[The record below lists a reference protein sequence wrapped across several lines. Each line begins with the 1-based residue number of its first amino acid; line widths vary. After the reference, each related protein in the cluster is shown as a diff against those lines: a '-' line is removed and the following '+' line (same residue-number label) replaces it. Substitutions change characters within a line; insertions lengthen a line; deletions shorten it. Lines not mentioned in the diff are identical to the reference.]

1 MKVRWTRPALDDLLA
16 IFRYVA
22 RDNPDA
28 ALRLRDRLRAATAAL
43 AEHPRLGRVVPE
55 IGDESVRE
63 IVRGSYRIVYR
74 VAREVHV
81 VAVMEGHREMTDPS
95 TDR

>member
-1 MKVRWTRPALDDLLA
+1 VKVRWTRPALDDLLA

-28 ALRLRDRLRAATAAL
+28 AFRLRDRLRAATAL
-43 AEHPRLGRVVPE
+43 LVDHPRMGRVVPE

-63 IVRGSYRIVYR
+63 IVRGNYRIQYR
-74 VAREVHV
+74 VAGEVHI
-81 VAVMEGHREMTDPS
+81 VAVFEGHREVPAE
-95 TDR
+95 